1 MRGQLDILTANRTSR
16 APGPV
21 SHRQLQ
27 FEIKNILETFRT
39 PSERARPA
47 LYYLSLRV
55 SYAVIKWW
63 MSNDDRSGHILA
75 SLLLLPANNTSY
87 ITPELVKLQTGHTE
101 WHSLLLLETINP
113 VQSGR
118 QHCVLPM
125 IWKFTKLP
133 DVDWC
138 VRPVTALVTEISDQS
153 RMKLYVR
160 LCEYLWLIWRQQWCP
175 FHYYEPQMCPL
186 WKFLFPHWS
195 RPAPA
200 PQMITRTT
208 LTTNYQEPIGP
219 SEL

>member
-27 FEIKNILETFRT
+27 FEIKNIFETFRT
-39 PSERARPA
+39 PSEGARPA
-47 LYYLSLRV
+47 LYNLSLLIIQCRV

-101 WHSLLLLETINP
+101 RHSLLLLETINP

-118 QHCVLPM
+118 QHSPLLVCVANDL
-125 IWKFTKLP
+125 K
-133 DVDWC
+133 V
-138 VRPVTALVTEISDQS
+138 
-153 RMKLYVR
+153 
-160 LCEYLWLIWRQQWCP
+160 
-175 FHYYEPQMCPL
+175 
-186 WKFLFPHWS
+186 
-195 RPAPA
+195 
-200 PQMITRTT
+200 
-208 LTTNYQEPIGP
+208 YQTPRC
-219 SEL
+219 